1 MVFSAMNIYRNKN
14 MENEKVRF
22 ADISNKQL
30 YIELNKRLKELEAE
44 EYDFPETSVE
54 MVEEISY
61 TA

>member
-1 MVFSAMNIYRNKN
+1 